1 MESIFGS
8 FFRDTAG
15 VCGHENTFHAN
26 FMHQLLVSGL
36 PAESVAREYKFG
48 TQRVDIAL
56 FADHGGGSWRT
67 QEDLRIAIEFKGGAY
82 NTRNALRDTID
93 ADGYCDDIG
102 KLVPLRKRGIEC
114 WFVCIDVIELGIS
127 LSLGARGRVARQCAS
142 HGIHF
147 AYYAQGE
154 SSFLISRDGDIQY
167 HQLPPATIASALLPH
182 AARWDDCLPQLAQL
196 LRQPLASEDTYTG
209 MVYHALQCTG
219 FAAGQLSLETYF
231 SCAKGT
237 GRMQLRP
244 DLCVFNSQV
253 NGRFNLYQRGDAS
266 RSNDGIKIGN
276 LHTLIE
282 VKGSSA
288 TERLSDH
295 AFAKLIDA
303 DIKKLVSWRKRIQE
317 SGYLPSMSGAR
328 QPEYVMIAVD
338 NRQKAMGAAA
348 LGLLQQLSAQNSI
361 HFHYMSPSL

>member
-26 FMHQLLVSGL
+26 FMHQLLLSGL
-36 PAESVAREYKFG
+36 PAKSVAREYKSG
-48 TQRVDIAL
+48 AQRVDIAL
-56 FADHGGGSWRT
+56 FADRGDNGWRA

-102 KLVPLRKRGIEC
+102 KLATLKQKGIEC
-114 WFVCIDVIELGIS
+114 WFVCIDVVELGIS
-127 LSLGARGRVARQCAS
+127 LSMGARGRVAHQCAS

-154 SSFLISRDGDIQY
+154 SSFLISRDVEILH
-167 HQLPPATIASALLPH
+167 HQLPPSDTESALKPH
-182 AARWDDCLPQLAQL
+182 TARWEDCLPQLSQL

-219 FAAGQLSLETYF
+219 FAAGQVSLETYF

-244 DLCVFNSQV
+244 DLCVFNNQV
-253 NGRFNLYQRGDAS
+253 KGRFNLYQRGDIS

-276 LHTLIE
+276 LQTLIE

-288 TERLSDH
+288 TERLSDN

-317 SGYLPSMSGAR
+317 SGYLPGMPGAR

-338 NRQKAMGAAA
+338 NRQKAMDAVA
-348 LGLLQQLSAQNSI
+348 LGLLQQQSLQNSI
-361 HFHYMSPSL
+361 QFHYMSPPL

>member
-1 MESIFGS
+1 MESIFGN

-26 FMHQLLVSGL
+26 FMHHLLVSGL
-36 PAESVAREYKFG
+36 PAKCVAREYKSG
-48 TQRVDIAL
+48 AQRVDIAL
-56 FADHGGGSWRT
+56 FADRSENRWHA
-67 QEDLRIAIEFKGGAY
+67 QEDLRSAIEFKGGAY

-102 KLVPLRKRGIEC
+102 KLVPLRQRGIEC

-154 SSFLISRDGDIQY
+154 SSFLISRDGKIQH
-167 HQLPPATIASALLPH
+167 HQLPSATTASALMPH
-182 AARWDDCLPQLAQL
+182 AARWGDCLPQLSQL
-196 LRQPLASEDTYTG
+196 LRQPLVSEDTYTG

-219 FAAGQLSLETYF
+219 FTASQLSLETYF

-253 NGRFNLYQRGDAS
+253 NGRFNLYQRGDVS

-276 LHTLIE
+276 LQTLIE

-288 TERLSDH
+288 TERLSDN

-303 DIKKLVSWRKRIQE
+303 DIKKLVNWRKRIQE
-317 SGYLPSMSGAR
+317 SGYLPGMPGAR

-338 NRQKAMGAAA
+338 NRQKAMDATA
-348 LGLLQQLSAQNSI
+348 LGLLQQLSVQNSI
-361 HFHYMSPSL
+361 HFHYISPTP